1 MKSSHWQRGLSLV
14 ELMISMLLASI
25 LVSAA
30 IAMLV
35 TDSQTSRFQINQ
47 TSMHTSGRFAFD
59 FLLADLRR
67 AGYSDRTPIDVAVEG
82 VNGAG
87 TDSDELTIRYDG
99 ALTQNL
105 DCAGNALVGAPGA
118 NPAVNV
124 YRIDV
129 DDNGRNVLTCN
140 NVPMM
145 VGVDGFQVLFGVDA
159 SPFSGLPDLYV
170 QPGAVSAGQRVVT
183 VQVAMLIATLEQGGE
198 RVSQQYPLLD
208 VTAGPFDD
216 ARGRTLFTTTER
228 VRNRS
233 MDDVL

>member
-67 AGYSDRTPIDVAVEG
+67 AGYSDRTPIAVAVDG

-87 TDSDELTIRYDG
+87 TGNDELTIRYDG
-99 ALTQNL
+99 ALTQNR
-105 DCAGNALVGAPGA
+105 DCAGNALVGTPEA

-124 YRIDV
+124 YRIAV
-129 DDNGRNVLTCN
+129 DHGRNVLTCN

-170 QPGAVSAGQRVVT
+170 QPGAVSADQRVVT

-198 RVSQQYPLLD
+198 QVSQQYPLLD